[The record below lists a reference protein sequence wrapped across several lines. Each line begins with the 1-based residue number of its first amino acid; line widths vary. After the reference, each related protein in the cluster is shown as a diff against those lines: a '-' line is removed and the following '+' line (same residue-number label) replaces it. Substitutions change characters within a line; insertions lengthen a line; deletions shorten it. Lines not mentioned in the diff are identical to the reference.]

1 MKKST
6 KITIISC
13 VAVLLAAGI
22 IVGIISLK
30 GKKTEPDN
38 GSSISQSLPDKGD
51 NNGGQKLVSP
61 VSQDDNTVS
70 DNAVS
75 DGENNQAGSKT
86 ITDTSAFQNIAD
98 AAACFYYL
106 DFVSTDAISDR
117 DCLDAL
123 EAITI
128 EQDVSGSQR
137 FFPVTRGDNMTNTI
151 PVSMAQQLIYELFG
165 KENTSML
172 DKLSSD
178 GHSVRFMLAGGM
190 GAPTATIKSAEKIS
204 NDQTKLLIKFYQ
216 ENAGGEV
223 TVNQTAY
230 MTVETTGGQYF
241 NYRVVSLTKL
251 NG

>member
-1 MKKST
+1 
-6 KITIISC
+6 
-13 VAVLLAAGI
+13 
-22 IVGIISLK
+22 
-30 GKKTEPDN
+30 
-38 GSSISQSLPDKGD
+38 
-51 NNGGQKLVSP
+51 
-61 VSQDDNTVS
+61 
-70 DNAVS
+70 
-75 DGENNQAGSKT
+75 
-86 ITDTSAFQNIAD
+86 
-98 AAACFYYL
+98 
-106 DFVSTDAISDR
+106 
-117 DCLDAL
+117 
-123 EAITI
+123 
-128 EQDVSGSQR
+128 
-137 FFPVTRGDNMTNTI
+137 MTNTI

-178 GHSVRFMLAGGM
+178 GQSVQFMLAGGM